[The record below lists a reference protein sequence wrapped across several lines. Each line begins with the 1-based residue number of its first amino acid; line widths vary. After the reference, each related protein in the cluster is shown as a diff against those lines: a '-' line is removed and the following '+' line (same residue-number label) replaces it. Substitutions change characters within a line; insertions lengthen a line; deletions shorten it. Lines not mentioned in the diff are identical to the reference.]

1 MLGDVVLTQKREM
14 EQRLADLFIPRDVSV
29 PKGMERLVCVVLGPR
44 RAGKSLYAM
53 HRVASLGR
61 FGYVN
66 FDDERLARLED
77 FDPLLA
83 AIQSVYR
90 KPEHLLLDEVQ
101 NVRGWELLVNR
112 LQRQGYR
119 LTVTGSN
126 AHLLSSELATHL
138 TGRHLPIV
146 LFPFSFS
153 EYLKVRVTQP
163 TEAEQREAFRS
174 YAEVGGYPE
183 PLVSRMPHK
192 EYLTTL
198 VRSTLY
204 KDVVARHRVRA
215 AQSLD
220 DLFTHLMANCARPY
234 SWNSL
239 SLAFG
244 GRSVHTL
251 QSYVRYFE
259 EAFLLF
265 SVSRFSFKTREQSKA
280 PRKLYCTDNGLVS
293 SASFRFSADTGRL
306 YENLVAI
313 ALRRLALAH
322 RIECYYWQGERQ
334 EEVDFVVKQGRAVTA
349 LLQVCA
355 DASDPQV
362 RRREI
367 RSLIRA
373 GAELKCTNRILL
385 TESEEGEERVS
396 WYGTRARIRV
406 RPLWRWLQ
414 QQDLGLAEQT
424 AEAFRTRR

>member
-1 MLGDVVLTQKREM
+1 
-14 EQRLADLFIPRDVSV
+14 
-29 PKGMERLVCVVLGPR
+29 
-44 RAGKSLYAM
+44 
-53 HRVASLGR
+53 
-61 FGYVN
+61 
-66 FDDERLARLED
+66 
-77 FDPLLA
+77 
-83 AIQSVYR
+83 
-90 KPEHLLLDEVQ
+90 
-101 NVRGWELLVNR
+101 
-112 LQRQGYR
+112 
-119 LTVTGSN
+119 
-126 AHLLSSELATHL
+126 
-138 TGRHLPIV
+138 
-146 LFPFSFS
+146 
-153 EYLKVRVTQP
+153 
-163 TEAEQREAFRS
+163 
-174 YAEVGGYPE
+174 
-183 PLVSRMPHK
+183 
-192 EYLTTL
+192 
-198 VRSTLY
+198 
-204 KDVVARHRVRA
+204 
-215 AQSLD
+215 
-220 DLFTHLMANCARPY
+220 MANCARPY